1 MPFLDDMLIADFVL
15 LCAVPRIFTIWSV
28 RIRSPFRSRS
38 PRNTIPSAMNSSSP
52 CWEYWNFRGGTSEDF
67 SIILQNNLNKTIVF
81 HFSWKVLPMGS
92 KSETSKIYSTISVLL
107 AEKRTSLAVLRT
119 AIAIFTLPISV
130 FTVLIATSRYYDVS
144 AVLHF
149 IIPLLTICAILVF
162 LGTYFV
168 YRSFKKIKRIDHTI
182 REIKMKEEHLHD
194 ILED

>member
-1 MPFLDDMLIADFVL
+1 MDTN
-15 LCAVPRIFTIWSV
+15 RE
-28 RIRSPFRSRS
+28 
-38 PRNTIPSAMNSSSP
+38 PS
-52 CWEYWNFRGGTSEDF
+52 
-67 SIILQNNLNKTIVF
+67 Q
-81 HFSWKVLPMGS
+81 
-92 KSETSKIYSTISVLL
+92 IYNTISVLL

-162 LGTYFV
+162 LGIYFV

-182 REIKMKEEHLHD
+182 RGIKMKKECTHD

>member
-1 MPFLDDMLIADFVL
+1 M
-15 LCAVPRIFTIWSV
+15 
-28 RIRSPFRSRS
+28 
-38 PRNTIPSAMNSSSP
+38 
-52 CWEYWNFRGGTSEDF
+52 GT
-67 SIILQNNLNKTIVF
+67 KR
-81 HFSWKVLPMGS
+81 
-92 KSETSKIYSTISVLL
+92 ETSQIYNTISVLL

-182 REIKMKEEHLHD
+182 REIKMKEEHLRD